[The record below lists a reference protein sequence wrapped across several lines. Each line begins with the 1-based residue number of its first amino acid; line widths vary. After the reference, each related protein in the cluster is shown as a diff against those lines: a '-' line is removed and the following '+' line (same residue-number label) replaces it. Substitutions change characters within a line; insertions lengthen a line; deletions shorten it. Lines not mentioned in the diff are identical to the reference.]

1 METTNLS
8 LGANSR
14 ASNIGTEPGH
24 RDGIQDGQQ
33 LR

>member
-14 ASNIGTEPGH
+14 RSNIATGPGY
-24 RDGIQDGQQ
+24 RDGIRDEQQ
-33 LR
+33 